1 MYEGDVFLGLD
12 VGSTTVKTVV
22 LDTGH
27 DVLFSRYQ
35 RHLSEVRATAAAMI
49 REAGKALPG
58 ADWHIALTGSG
69 AISLAEDL
77 DLPFV
82 QEVVSSGLCIR
93 RRIPDADVAIELG
106 GEDAKLTFFTGGPDQ
121 RMNETCAGGT
131 GAFIDQMAAFLDTD
145 ASGLDALA
153 RNCRTLYPIASR
165 CGVFAKTDILPL
177 LNEGCS
183 REDIAGSIMQAMV
196 NQTISGL
203 ARGRS
208 IRGRVVFLG
217 GPLAFLASLRERF
230 VNTLHL
236 DAGNA
241 VFPENAE
248 YFVAMG
254 AALYAWRRRQPDR
267 AAERVLESA
276 AVSGGGTGIA
286 GKVTGGR
293 PDQMADL
300 MTGRLSNRIT
310 GRGAGAPGLQ
320 PPAVLA
326 GGTVTYGLVSS
337 GDGLYGKT
345 IPPAG
350 GVFPLAS
357 ENDAVRDDRS
367 LERILELLE
376 RGEASDRQGN
386 LPPLF
391 RSREEREDF
400 YRRHARESL
409 SRAPLEEYSGDVWLG
424 IDSGSTTI
432 KAVLLDKD
440 NRLLYSSYGPN
451 QGDPLGASVAVLREI
466 YTRKRPETVIRAAAV
481 TGYGSGLLAA
491 GLRADIDEVETV
503 AHYAG
508 ARFFL
513 PNVSY
518 ILDIG
523 GQDIKCMRIRA
534 GSIDRIQL
542 NEACSAGCGSFIET
556 FAKSLNMPLAQFVEA
571 ALDAAAP
578 VDLGTRCTVFMNS
591 KVKQAQKDGVD
602 VGDIAAGL
610 SYSVVRNA
618 CYKVMKIARM
628 EELGE
633 HVVAQGGSFA
643 NDALLR
649 ALELQLGR
657 PVVRPDIAGLMGAFG
672 AALIA
677 RERGPA
683 GDTSS
688 LLGPEAVEAF
698 EVTTKTTR
706 CRHCANHCLLT
717 VSRFAD
723 GRRFVSGNRCE
734 RGAGA
739 TPGVLPNLYA
749 YKYARLFNRYTPLP
763 RSEAPRGTVGIP
775 RALNIFENYPLWFT
789 LFTRLGFRVELSAPS
804 SKELF
809 FKGYGT
815 IPSQTVCY
823 PAKLAHG
830 HVLDLIERKVDAIFF
845 PCLPF
850 EQKNPGTQAGNFNC
864 PVVIGYPELLDK
876 NIGELRRSGIP
887 FIPHFLP
894 LEKGVLAKRLR
905 HIPLFADIPLAEVEA
920 AVHEAFIEMEAYRA
934 DMRAAGEKAL
944 RELHE
949 RDVFG
954 IVLAGHPY
962 HADPEVH
969 HGIAELIVSCG
980 MGVITEDSVAHLM
993 PDPGPLRVVDQ
1004 WTYHSRLYRAGAF
1017 AAGTDN
1023 LAVLQLVSFGCGLD
1037 AITADQL
1044 EEIVTRKGRLYA
1056 QIKVDEGDN
1065 LGPARIRI
1073 RSLLAALRERK
1084 NRERDD
1090 TPAALGHSDPPPFTE
1105 AMRDTHTILIP
1116 QLSPIHFR
1124 FVEAVFV
1131 SEGYKAEQLPDVER
1145 EAIELGLR
1153 HVNNDACFPAIVVV
1167 GQLLHALRSGRYD
1180 QDRIALMISQTGGG
1194 CRATNY
1200 IAFLRKA
1207 LTDCGLDHIPIISF
1221 NMNGLGHNPGFKLTG
1236 RLLRKVIMG
1245 GFYGDAIMRMLH
1257 RVKPYERVPGSAR
1270 RLAETWTEKGCRV
1283 IAQGSPFR
1291 FEYAMYSMVR
1301 AFDTFPL
1308 VTEARKPRVGLVGE
1322 ILLKYH
1328 PDANN
1333 RAAEIVEQEGGEAVV
1348 PDLMDFVL
1356 YSFYDSIFNYRHLAG
1371 TWKACATS
1379 LLSIAFL
1386 ELCRGGMR
1394 LALGLSKRFTAP
1406 LRFRELR
1413 KKTKGLISLG
1423 HQTGEGWLLA
1433 AEMVELLESGVSN
1446 ILCMQPFGCLPN
1458 HITGKGLMKE
1468 LKHRFPE
1475 ANIAALDYDPGASE
1489 ANQINRIKL
1498 MMSVASNPVHETGA
1512 RGAPQERPCP

>member
-1 MYEGDVFLGLD
+1 MHNGHVFLGLD
-12 VGSTTVKTVV
+12 IGSTTVKTVV
-22 LDTGH
+22 INDRH
-27 DVLFSRYQ
+27 DILFSRYQ
-35 RHLSEVRATAAAMI
+35 RHLSEVRTTVAAI
-49 REAGKALPG
+49 LREAGGVLAG

-69 AISLAEDL
+69 AISLAQDL
-77 DLPFV
+77 HLPFV
-82 QEVVSSGLCIR
+82 QEVIASGLCIR
-93 RRIPDADVAIELG
+93 RQIPDADVAIELG

-131 GAFIDQMAAFLDTD
+131 GAFIDQMAAFLNTD

-153 RNCRTLYPIASR
+153 RNFTTLYPIASR

-208 IRGRVVFLG
+208 INGKVVFLG
-217 GPLAFLASLRERF
+217 GPLAFLPSLRDRF
-230 VNTLHL
+230 VDTLKL
-236 DAGNA
+236 DEEHA
-241 VFPENAE
+241 VFPEHAE

-254 AALYAWRRRQPDR
+254 AALYAWQCRQPDWLEEQERKTLSPAYGEVDLACMMTGSQSDQMAGLVAGRLPGQIAEQTVGRLSARPAGLMDSKEPSSLKGGTITYGAVSSGNGLYGKGVPPPDR
-267 AAERVLESA
+267 AAA
-276 AVSGGGTGIA
+276 PSGRA
-286 GKVTGGR
+286 PAPAPAFDGK
-293 PDQMADL
+293 D
-300 MTGRLSNRIT
+300 
-310 GRGAGAPGLQ
+310 
-320 PPAVLA
+320 
-326 GGTVTYGLVSS
+326 
-337 GDGLYGKT
+337 
-345 IPPAG
+345 
-350 GVFPLAS
+350 
-357 ENDAVRDDRS
+357 
-367 LERILELLE
+367 LERILKVLE
-376 RGEASDRQGN
+376 QGERSGGQDH

-391 RSREEREDF
+391 RTPEEREDF
-400 YRRHARESL
+400 CLRHARDSL
-409 SRAPLEEYSGDVWLG
+409 SRAPLEACGGDLWLG

-432 KAVLLDKD
+432 KAVLLDAD
-440 NRLLYSSYGPN
+440 NRLVYSSYGPN
-451 QGDPLGASVAVLREI
+451 QGDPLGAAVGILKEI
-466 YTRKRPETVIRAAAV
+466 YARKRPEAIIRAAAA
-481 TGYGSGLLAA
+481 TGYGSGLLSA
-491 GLRADIDEVETV
+491 GLHVDIDEVETV

-508 ARFFL
+508 AKFFL
-513 PNVSY
+513 PSVSY

-534 GSIDRIQL
+534 GAIDRIQL

-556 FAKSLNMPLAQFVEA
+556 FAKSLNMPLAQFVESALA
-571 ALDAAAP
+571 AENP

-591 KVKQAQKDGVD
+591 KVKQAQKDGAD
-602 VGDIAAGL
+602 IGDIAAGL
-610 SYSVVRNA
+610 SYSVIRNA
-618 CYKVMKIARM
+618 CYKVMKITSM
-628 EELGE
+628 EELGD

-677 RERGPA
+677 KERGTA
-683 GDTSS
+683 GGNST
-688 LLGPEAVEAF
+688 LLGPEAVAAF
-698 EVTTKTTR
+698 TVTTRTTR
-706 CRHCANHCLLT
+706 CRQCTNHCLLT
-717 VSRFAD
+717 VSTFPN
-723 GRRFVSGNRCE
+723 GQRFVSGNRCE
-734 RGAGA
+734 RGAGT
-739 TPGVLPNLYA
+739 TPRPLPNLYT
-749 YKYARLFNRYTPLP
+749 YKNERLFAHYTPLP
-763 RSEAPRGTVGIP
+763 RDKAPRGTVGIP

-789 LFTRLGFRVELSAPS
+789 LFTRLGFRVELSSPS
-804 SKELF
+804 SKEIY

-830 HVLDLIERKVDAIFF
+830 HVLDLLERKVDAIFF

-850 EQKNPGTQAGNFNC
+850 EQKNFSTQAGNFNC

-876 NIGELRRSGIP
+876 NISELRTSGIP
-887 FIPHFLP
+887 FIHHFLP
-894 LEKGVLAKRLR
+894 LEKNVLAKRLR
-905 HIPLFADIPLAEVEA
+905 HIPLFASIPPAELEA
-920 AVHEAFIEMEAYRA
+920 AVHSAFTEMEAYRA
-934 DMRAAGEKAL
+934 DMRAAGEAAL
-944 RELHE
+944 KTLHE
-949 RDVFG
+949 KNTFG

-969 HGIAELIVSCG
+969 HGIAELITSCG

-1037 AITADQL
+1037 AITSDQL

-1084 NRERDD
+1084 DKE
-1090 TPAALGHSDPPPFTE
+1090 AEELEQALEHRFPPPFTE
-1105 AMRDTHTILIP
+1105 AMRETHTILVP

-1124 FVEAVFV
+1124 FVEAMLI
-1131 SEGYKAEQLPDVER
+1131 SEGYNAEQLPDVER
-1145 EAIELGLR
+1145 SAIELGLR
-1153 HVNNDACFPAIVVV
+1153 YVNNDACFPAIVVV
-1167 GQLLHALRSGRYD
+1167 GQLLHAVRSGRYD
-1180 QDRIALMISQTGGG
+1180 QDKIALMISQTGGG

-1207 LTDCGLDHIPIISF
+1207 LTDCGLNHIPIISF
-1221 NMNGLGHNPGFKLTG
+1221 NMSGLDHNPGFKLTG
-1236 RLLRKVIMG
+1236 KLLRKVIMG
-1245 GFYGDAIMRMLH
+1245 GFFGDALMRMLH
-1257 RVKPYERVPGSAR
+1257 RVKPYELVPGSAR
-1270 RLAETWTEKGCRV
+1270 KLVDEWTEKGCRAIV
-1283 IAQGSPFR
+1283 SGNPLR
-1291 FEYAMYSMVR
+1291 YEYTMYSMVR
-1301 AFDTFPL
+1301 AFDTLPL
-1308 VTEARKPRVGLVGE
+1308 TTDERKPRVGLVGE

-1333 RAAEIVEQEGGEAVV
+1333 RAAEVVEQEGGEAVV

-1356 YSFYDSIFNYRHLAG
+1356 YSFYDSVFNYRHLDG
-1371 TWKACATS
+1371 TWKAYATG
-1379 LLSIAFL
+1379 LVSIALL
-1386 ELCRGGMR
+1386 EIFRAGMR
-1394 LALGLSKRFTAP
+1394 LALKLSKRFEP
-1406 LRFRELR
+1406 PIRFRQLR

-1433 AEMVELLESGVSN
+1433 AEMVELLESGVHN

-1475 ANIAALDYDPGASE
+1475 ANIAAVDYDPGASE

-1498 MMSVASNPVHETGA
+1498 MMSVAK
-1512 RGAPQERPCP
+1512 